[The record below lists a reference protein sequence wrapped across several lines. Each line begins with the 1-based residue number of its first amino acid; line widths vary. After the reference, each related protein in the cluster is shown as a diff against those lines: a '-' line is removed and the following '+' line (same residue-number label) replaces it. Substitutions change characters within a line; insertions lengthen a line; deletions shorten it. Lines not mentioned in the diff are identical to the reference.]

1 MTNAGVFSIWLFLF
15 SHFNFVS
22 ISCRKSQHTQNQ
34 EFPQPPQEEL
44 PEEPVLMDTESAE
57 WTSFSADSTEPRYC
71 LCNEISYG
79 DMVACD
85 NPDVSNFN

>member
-1 MTNAGVFSIWLFLF
+1 MLLTLWNSVCSP
-15 SHFNFVS
+15 
-22 ISCRKSQHTQNQ
+22 CRKSQHTQNQ
-34 EFPQPPQEEL
+34 EFTQAPQEEL

-85 NPDVSNFN
+85 NPDVSDFK